1 MSTVSVTVSMRME
14 ELAEIHDYAKI
25 HNTSRSRAM
34 AYLVKMGFVYLRIL
48 AEQENDLETEGSD

>member
-1 MSTVSVTVSMRME
+1 MRME